1 MTKNK
6 KVAITCV
13 SVLFILIAAVLLI
26 RSPSKLD
33 NSASDPPAIS
43 TKTKPL
49 PTPTVTEHPTTPSD
63 SHEKVAEIIDYS
75 SNAIVNEIPGLWA
88 RIQDSWRWLMVLDT
102 KHALILVF
110 VVIFIISLCFGKK
123 NKKSS

>member
-6 KVAITCV
+6 KVAVACV

-33 NSASDPPAIS
+33 NSASDPPAIA
-43 TKTKPL
+43 TTKPL
-49 PTPTVTEHPTTPSD
+49 PTPTVTEQPTTPSD

-110 VVIFIISLCFGKK
+110 VVIFIISLSFGKK
-123 NKKSS
+123 DKKSS

>member
-26 RSPSKLD
+26 RSPSKLN

-43 TKTKPL
+43 TTKPL
-49 PTPTVTEHPTTPSD
+49 PTPTVTEQPTTPSD

-110 VVIFIISLCFGKK
+110 VVIFIISLSFGKK